1 MDVRVSVFF
10 IILADQFTNLIG
22 WSSAIKIV
30 SNETVKYDTQNE
42 TVCQEYDEVCWADKL
57 STNVQTDTIK
67 LVLYFSLLLFMQ
79 QAVYINMCLVI
90 VITGSVN

>member
-42 TVCQEYDEVCWADKL
+42 TVCQEYDEVC
-57 STNVQTDTIK
+57 
-67 LVLYFSLLLFMQ
+67 
-79 QAVYINMCLVI
+79 
-90 VITGSVN
+90 